1 MIPLIK
7 DGPMLKP
14 SQELKAREFWIYC
27 FYKILDWGWRS
38 REKSQGN
45 VRDYLLLTVILLAG
59 KTPVQGQ
66 QSTKYQ
72 ELLTFKYNHH
82 SHQHIYQVK
91 IILTT
96 GTTLNE
102 RSGPVTRSLF
112 TLAWMAASG
121 EVFASETF
129 HILLLPLIFV
139 TTTPGTR
146 ARCSLAAATTAGW
159 CQATWAACQDQ
170 AAPSRGARSTSTSIS
185 TWI

>member
-1 MIPLIK
+1 M
-7 DGPMLKP
+7 
-14 SQELKAREFWIYC
+14 
-27 FYKILDWGWRS
+27 
-38 REKSQGN
+38 
-45 VRDYLLLTVILLAG
+45 ILLAG

-129 HILLLPLIFV
+129 HILLLPLIVV

-159 CQATWAACQDQ
+159 CQATWAACRDQ
-170 AAPSRGARSTSTSIS
+170 AQGLAALSRGDRSVNFPLFFGTFTVLSVNRWPQSPFVQARIL
-185 TWI
+185 